1 MCDKIMLLMIDD
13 ADKTDNSNNNNDNK
27 EYNIEFTLLLSLLL

>member
-13 ADKTDNSNNNNDNK
+13 TDKTDNSNNNNDNK